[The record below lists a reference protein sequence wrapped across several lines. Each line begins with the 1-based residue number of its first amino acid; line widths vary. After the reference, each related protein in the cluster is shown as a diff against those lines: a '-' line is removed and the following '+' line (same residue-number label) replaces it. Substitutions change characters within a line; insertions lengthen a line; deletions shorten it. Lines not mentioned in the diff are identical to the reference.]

1 LFHFNFGMDPISCP
15 GSNFPYLCEAIHAF
29 ILRNESMSND
39 QWQKFRIKLW
49 DITDKESTVDCAI
62 LKTLQM
68 KSFFQHGISYIRYLF
83 TIGLNDIYTVQY
95 AVLVL
100 EHCYLNSFEHFDLE
114 LAIQLMN
121 HVLSM
126 YKSFPKFFTEQKA
139 IVLCLCGNFKECSS
153 MWSTISNRS
162 IECRVISIFFIA
174 ACRYEKA
181 RWIWSLEIEGPFTLS
196 ASCHM
201 EVLKYLKVVLQKNG
215 ELESLK
221 ELDNYVEFYDRSQCL
236 TFDESAVESFKNYFA
251 SFKLNKIRL
260 NYIFS
265 SSFPKIK
272 WAVDCGIVTDDGC
285 CSCCGG
291 RLKQL
296 TVSDEDFDSMKEEAF
311 RGVRFQSLAKAF
323 ASFRQFLSE
332 NAPFDV
338 VVDGFTTSSLGG
350 PASNDVQLKRIE
362 DLIRL
367 LKSELNFK
375 NVLLITRQRLMH
387 SDLLHEMAKLYSVTN
402 IFASDACLIDA
413 ALNSGKDCYIVSSE
427 MPNLVWDKFNDQ
439 CQLNFLRW
447 KEMRWICSEHA
458 VLNSSHQS
466 TLQMPK
472 PLCPNVEKNGDHGY
486 HFRFVLTGND
496 DTNNKTKN
504 IITWGIIVSSFFIF
518 KNVHRADMRTYYYT
532 EGWHNQLKEIV
543 GEHQLEL
550 FELQHLLITEQDAV
564 CNVTLIDTI
573 RKCCP

>member
-1 LFHFNFGMDPISCP
+1 
-15 GSNFPYLCEAIHAF
+15 
-29 ILRNESMSND
+29 
-39 QWQKFRIKLW
+39 
-49 DITDKESTVDCAI
+49 
-62 LKTLQM
+62 
-68 KSFFQHGISYIRYLF
+68 
-83 TIGLNDIYTVQY
+83 
-95 AVLVL
+95 
-100 EHCYLNSFEHFDLE
+100 
-114 LAIQLMN
+114 
-121 HVLSM
+121 
-126 YKSFPKFFTEQKA
+126 
-139 IVLCLCGNFKECSS
+139 
-153 MWSTISNRS
+153 
-162 IECRVISIFFIA
+162 
-174 ACRYEKA
+174 
-181 RWIWSLEIEGPFTLS
+181 LEIEGPFTLS

-201 EVLKYLKVVLQKNG
+201 EMLKYLKVVLQKNG

-251 SFKLNKIRL
+251 
-260 NYIFS
+260 
-265 SSFPKIK
+265 SFPKIK

-338 VVDGFTTSSLGG
+338 VVDGYTTGSLGG

-427 MPNLVWDKFNDQ
+427 MPNLIWDKFNDQ

-458 VLNSSHQS
+458 DLNSSHQS

-504 IITWGIIVSSFFIF
+504 IITWGIITFYKPKASLIKSNRQTSQTVLQI
-518 KNVHRADMRTYYYT
+518 NDCL
-532 EGWHNQLKEIV
+532 QLI
-543 GEHQLEL
+543 
-550 FELQHLLITEQDAV
+550 
-564 CNVTLIDTI
+564 
-573 RKCCP
+573 